1 VGVEVG
7 QITALSVMLV
17 ILLAW
22 KKTASFNR
30 FSKAANVALMLIGGL
45 LLLMQLHSYQHTT
58 YPDTFPLNQDDH
70 HHVHAAMAKTSSQ
83 LSQAAQEPASIAA
96 IAPPISEP
104 QDKQQEQQEQQEQ
117 QQDKRPAKHS
127 HDGAH
132 FHSH

>member
-30 FSKAANVALMLIGGL
+30 FSKAANIALMLIGGL

-58 YPDTFPLNQDDH
+58 YPDNFPLNQDDH
-70 HHVHAAMAKTSSQ
+70 HHVHAAMEKTSSQ
-83 LSQAAQEPASIAA
+83 LSQAMQEPASIAA

-104 QDKQQEQQEQQEQ
+104 QDKQQEQQ
-117 QQDKRPAKHS
+117 QDKHPAKHS